1 VPFKWWKEI
10 FLVRSRGRWCCAG
23 VLLPTVTICLHQ
35 LVQELVGVRER
46 KNDELLTNNR
56 APHAALNTDYQT

>member
-1 VPFKWWKEI
+1 MGAAAVQEGAKE
-10 FLVRSRGRWCCAG
+10 GAAAAH
-23 VLLPTVTICLHQ
+23 VTICLHQ